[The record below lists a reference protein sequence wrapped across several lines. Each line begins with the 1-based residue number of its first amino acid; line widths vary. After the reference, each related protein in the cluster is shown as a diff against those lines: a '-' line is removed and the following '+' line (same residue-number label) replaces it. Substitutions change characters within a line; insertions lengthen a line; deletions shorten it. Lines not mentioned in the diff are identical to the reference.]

1 MKTAPWVNNLYP
13 ASLLFA
19 YDLGDRTGECHELNQ
34 E

>member
-19 YDLGDRTGECHELNQ
+19 YDLMIERPHGMN
-34 E
+34 